1 MNAQELKSLREAIL
15 SDIVPLVLESSGDGS
30 DRFSLLLR
38 IIQAGNASADIYK
51 QAYESA
57 KKIEGVED
65 RLEALLSLLDEVDFD
80 AGQSEIDQVD
90 NDNNA
95 ATVSEVSPQAQAAY
109 TAEQ

>member
-80 AGQSEIDQVD
+80 AGQSEISQAD
-90 NDNNA
+90 NDNDA
-95 ATVSEVSPQAQAAY
+95 ATAASETSSQTQAVY
-109 TAEQ
+109 TEQ